1 MTMLG
6 GNIRSNRRRDGAA
19 APRKMLI
26 TWAGV
31 KLWTPPPPDAI
42 QMRCLNLRK
51 RGLDAQLSTLRS
63 DLLVSTPTDAR
74 PFILTSIPAV
84 LYPAPGAARVD
95 VFSYTVPA
103 GFMAFIL
110 KLAVINISG
119 GFTDFSGNI
128 VWRCLVNGAG
138 VKGLENLTAQ
148 VGTLAAPLAGA
159 VIALMERDI
168 FEITVEVPAGQPP
181 MPLTATSA
189 GEIVGFLYP
198 LPRCTER

>member
-51 RGLDAQLSTLRS
+51 RGLDAQLSTLRP

-74 PFILTSIPAV
+74 PFILTSHAWPLAKFV
-84 LYPAPGAARVD
+84 VSSPGPTKSASSEAQAQTGEPRRACAQAWPLSGHRARR
-95 VFSYTVPA
+95 S
-103 GFMAFIL
+103 
-110 KLAVINISG
+110 
-119 GFTDFSGNI
+119 
-128 VWRCLVNGAG
+128 
-138 VKGLENLTAQ
+138 E
-148 VGTLAAPLAGA
+148 AAP
-159 VIALMERDI
+159 R
-168 FEITVEVPAGQPP
+168 
-181 MPLTATSA
+181 
-189 GEIVGFLYP
+189 
-198 LPRCTER
+198 